1 MKLNIL
7 YVYLIG
13 YALAVY
19 TITLIIEVINKVP
32 VV

>member
-13 YALAVY
+13 YALVVY
-19 TITLIIEVINKVP
+19 TISLIIEVISKGNV
-32 VV
+32 

>member
-19 TITLIIEVINKVP
+19 TIALIIEVISKG
-32 VV
+32 